1 MKRILMALT
10 GVLIAGVLSAQTPAK
25 TNAGAAGLGKATSE
39 SDRDLNIRAY
49 IELLR
54 ADVQKEK
61 AQVMGEVMQLDAA
74 QAAKFW
80 PMYKSFETDLAAIGD
95 KIGGLIK
102 DYAANYESMTPTVA
116 DNLGDRLLSLEQE
129 RNALKRKYWGQMKSA
144 LDPVTATRFLQVE
157 NQLERLV
164 DLQIASSLPVV
175 K

>member
-1 MKRILMALT
+1 MKRILIALT

-25 TNAGAAGLGKATSE
+25 TNTASAGLGKTTSE
-39 SDRDLNIRAY
+39 SNRDLNIRAY

-54 ADVQKEK
+54 SDVQKDK
-61 AQVMGEVMQLDAA
+61 AQVLGEVMQLDAA

-80 PMYKSFETDLAAIGD
+80 PIYKSFQTDLTAIGD
-95 KIGGLIK
+95 KIVGVIK
-102 DYAANYESMTPTVA
+102 DYADNYESMTATAA
-116 DNLGDRLLSLEQE
+116 DNLGGRILDLEQE

-144 LDPVTATRFLQVE
+144 LDPVTAMRFLQVE

-164 DLQIASSLPVV
+164 DLQVAASLPVV